1 MRNAHQEEK
10 ADNSGHQNTIIINGR
25 SVVVS
30 QKELTFDE
38 VVALSGLATG
48 PDITF
53 TITFRRGHGE
63 KAEGS
68 MVENGDPIKVKVK
81 VGMIFNVDPTT
92 RS

>member
-1 MRNAHQEEK
+1 MSSVHQQERAGK
-10 ADNSGHQNTIIINGR
+10 SGHQNTIIINGR
-25 SVVVS
+25 SVEVA

-53 TITFRRGHGE
+53 TITYRRGHGD
-63 KAEGS
+63 KPEGS
-68 MVENGDPIKVKVK
+68 MVENGDPVKVK
-81 VGMIFNVDPTT
+81 DGMIFNVDPTT